1 MDPHAMR
8 HLPIKGTY
16 NLRDLGGYSAG
27 TTITLWRRTLR
38 SDGLH
43 RLDEEGMAAL
53 IGEGVKVVIDL
64 RNATE
69 LAHQPNPF
77 SLNEAVRY
85 HNISLFDTLAP
96 TYRPDTDA
104 LLDLYIQALQER
116 QEAICAVLTLIAE
129 AGDDVVL
136 FHCTAG
142 KDRTGIIAA
151 LLLANAGVDT
161 PNILE
166 DYSLTGRLIEPLI
179 DDIVASAL
187 ARGADI
193 EKFRPLL
200 ACDPGTMAAT
210 IAFIESEYRSAA
222 DYLASA
228 GLPREVIGRLRER
241 FLGALVGTA
250 QSFESH
256 PPVSSPCDNN

>member
-1 MDPHAMR
+1 MDLHAMR

-27 TTITLWRRTLR
+27 ATTTLWRRILR

-43 RLDEEGMAAL
+43 RLDEEGMATL
-53 IGEGVKVVIDL
+53 IGEGVRVVIDL
-64 RNATE
+64 RNAAE
-69 LAHQPNPF
+69 LTHQPNPF
-77 SLNEAVRY
+77 SRNEAVRY
-85 HNISLFDTLAP
+85 HNISLFDALAP
-96 TYRPDTDA
+96 TYRPDTDT
-104 LLDLYIQALQER
+104 LLDLYVQALRER
-116 QEAICAVLTLIAE
+116 QEAICTVLTLIAE
-129 AGDDVVL
+129 AGDNVVL

-161 PNILE
+161 ASILE

-179 DDIVASAL
+179 DDILASAL

-200 ACDPGTMAAT
+200 ACDPATMAAT
-210 IAFIESEYRSAA
+210 IDFIERNYHSAA
-222 DYLASA
+222 AYLASA
-228 GLPREVIGRLRER
+228 GLRPDVIRRLRER
-241 FLGALVGTA
+241 LLGR
-250 QSFESH
+250 
-256 PPVSSPCDNN
+256 P